1 MDLKKLL
8 LTAAIVAMPASSPKF
23 SQIREVEQQQLHENL
38 TDDTTQ
44 AEDKPVYYHLKI
56 SKELLQQ
63 IDTMDMDSDLPV
75 VFSRT
80 WEDVKD
86 APFAALGISK
96 HIG

>member
-1 MDLKKLL
+1 MFLQPAHNIKEES
-8 LTAAIVAMPASSPKF
+8 AAIF
-23 SQIREVEQQQLHENL
+23 QDNL
-38 TDDTTQ
+38 YETLIDETTQ
-44 AEDKPVYYHLKI
+44 EEPQSVYYHLKI

-63 IDTMDMDSDLPV
+63 IDTMDLDSDLPV

-96 HIG
+96 HIGEFL